1 MEHMTIREAAR
12 QLGITP
18 QALRSRA
25 KHRGIS
31 LEKVPGPHGDRYLV
45 KAADLC
51 FLGYE
56 TVSQNRSAEPSRE
69 TVPQQHG
76 TVSQPYETVPH
87 ETVPRAHD
95 AIPLAAHLEVIK
107 LLRETQRTLQ
117 EAQEQ
122 RHRSLEAM
130 RQLERQ
136 TMAMQWELTGYRR
149 ALSENAESLAEQA
162 ARSRQLEQQLELVQL
177 RAEQTQTEKDLLA
190 EDNQRQKEEFE
201 REKAALTEGLKTSPP
216 RASWLKQNTP
226 AWVRRLLGAG

>member
-1 MEHMTIREAAR
+1 MENMTIREAAR

-31 LEKVPGPHGDRYLV
+31 LEKAPGPHGDRYLV

-51 FLGYE
+51 FLGDE
-56 TVSQNRSAEPSRE
+56 TVPQNRSAEPSRE
-69 TVPQQHG
+69 TVPQQ
-76 TVSQPYETVPH
+76 QH

-122 RHRSLEAM
+122 RHQSLEAM

-177 RAEQTQTEKDLLA
+177 RADQTQTEKDMLA
-190 EDNQRQKEEFE
+190 ECNQRQKEEFE
-201 REKAALTEGLKTSPP
+201 REKATLTEGVRTSPP
-216 RASWLKQNTP
+216 RANWLKQNTP

>member
-1 MEHMTIREAAR
+1 MEHLTIREAAR

-31 LEKVPGPHGDRYLV
+31 LEKAPGPHGERYLV

-51 FLGYE
+51 FLGDE

-69 TVPQQHG
+69 TVPQQH
-76 TVSQPYETVPH
+76 ETVPH
-87 ETVPRAHD
+87 ETVPWQHETVPRAND
-95 AIPLAAHLEVIK
+95 IIPLAAHLEVIK

-122 RHRSLEAM
+122 RHQSLEAM

-162 ARSRQLEQQLELVQL
+162 ARARQVEQRLELVQL
-177 RAEQTQTEKDLLA
+177 RADQAESEKALLA

-201 REKAALTEGLKTSPP
+201 REKAALTEGLKISPP

>member
-12 QLGITP
+12 ELGITP

-31 LEKVPGPHGDRYLV
+31 LKKAPGPHGERYLV
-45 KAADLC
+45 RAADLC
-51 FLGYE
+51 FLGDE

-69 TVPQQHG
+69 TVPQRHETVSLNE
-76 TVSQPYETVPH
+76 TVSQANEIV
-87 ETVPRAHD
+87 
-95 AIPLAAHLEVIK
+95 PLAAHLEVLK

-122 RHRSLEAM
+122 RHQSQETM

-136 TMAMQWELTGYRR
+136 AMAMQWELTGYRR

-162 ARSRQLEQQLELVQL
+162 ARTRQVEQQMELVQL
-177 RAEQTQTEKDLLA
+177 RVDQAEAEKVTLA
-190 EDNQRQKEEFE
+190 EDNQRQKEDFE
-201 REKAALTEGLKTSPP
+201 REKTALTEGLKTSPP
-216 RASWLKQNTP
+216 RASWLKRNTP
-226 AWVRRLLGAG
+226 AWVHRMLGAG

>member
-1 MEHMTIREAAR
+1 MENMTIREAAR

-31 LEKVPGPHGDRYLV
+31 LDKVPGPHGDRYLV

-51 FLGYE
+51 FLGDE

-69 TVPQQHG
+69 TVSSRHG
-76 TVSQPYETVPH
+76 TVPH

-95 AIPLAAHLEVIK
+95 TIPLAAHLEVIK

-122 RHRSLEAM
+122 KHQSLEAM
-130 RQLERQ
+130 RQGRS
-136 TMAMQWELTGYRR
+136 GIG
-149 ALSENAESLAEQA
+149 A
-162 ARSRQLEQQLELVQL
+162 AFSHSGARFIPASPHPHGLPTKRGG
-177 RAEQTQTEKDLLA
+177 
-190 EDNQRQKEEFE
+190 
-201 REKAALTEGLKTSPP
+201 AA
-216 RASWLKQNTP
+216 
-226 AWVRRLLGAG
+226 

>member
-1 MEHMTIREAAR
+1 MENMTIREAAR

-31 LEKVPGPHGDRYLV
+31 LDKVPGPHGDRYLV

-51 FLGYE
+51 FLGDE

-69 TVPQQHG
+69 TVSSRHG
-76 TVSQPYETVPH
+76 TVPH

-95 AIPLAAHLEVIK
+95 TIPLAAHLEVIK

-122 RHRSLEAM
+122 KHQSLEAM

-177 RAEQTQTEKDLLA
+177 RADQTQTEKELLA
-190 EDNQRQKEEFE
+190 EDNQRQREEFE
-201 REKAALTEGLKTSPP
+201 RDKATLTEGLKTSSS
-216 RASWLKQNTP
+216 RASWLKLNTP

>member
-1 MEHMTIREAAR
+1 MEHLTIREAAR

-25 KHRGIS
+25 KHRGVS
-31 LEKVPGPHGDRYLV
+31 LEKAPGPHGDRYLV

-51 FLGYE
+51 FLADE

-69 TVPQQHG
+69 TVPQQH
-76 TVSQPYETVPH
+76 ETVPH
-87 ETVPRAHD
+87 ETVARAND
-95 AIPLAAHLEVIK
+95 IIPLAAHLEVIK

-122 RHRSLEAM
+122 RHQSLEAM

-162 ARSRQLEQQLELVQL
+162 ARARQVEQRLELVQL
-177 RAEQTQTEKDLLA
+177 RADQAESEKALLA

-201 REKAALTEGLKTSPP
+201 REKAALTEGFKVSPP